1 LDTPT
6 HVVTISAE
14 QWNEKR
20 LLGLTAVVRD
30 RTYIVMTHAVTHE
43 PVYQS
48 VAIRAADRPRG

>member
-1 LDTPT
+1 MDTPE
-6 HVVTISAE
+6 HIVTISAE

-30 RTYIVMTHAVTHE
+30 RLYIVMTHAVTRE

-48 VAIRAADRPRG
+48 VAIRG